1 MNRGVPRGFLEEGS
15 SLFPSTDISWVSVGD
30 SRWVGPAIGLSPEDL
45 SFRPVAVGSYPDRE
59 PRIDL
64 RVPPGRRVIL
74 TGKFHTFDGQVD
86 PGCFFAFLAAACA
99 LRQHGA
105 EHIVALVAEI
115 PYARQDRPTAGTREL
130 AAADWAAQLLDGSDI
145 DVVVT
150 WHTKSDFG
158 PRLRRTALV
167 APPESALAEA
177 IAAGVKTG
185 SVAVGTVV
193 APDRGAASLARA
205 VAQRLGCRELVL
217 DKERIGPSE
226 AHVSTAADLA
236 RNVSAEGCLIV
247 DDMVVSGG
255 TLVACAAALTE
266 TGGDVVAYVSNFRP
280 SELGRRRLDRLYQSR
295 QLSGLF
301 VPRYWCTDSR
311 VPSLLAGIDTSAD
324 LREALRKAVERTDSG

>member
-1 MNRGVPRGFLEEGS
+1 MDRGVLRGFLEEN
-15 SLFPSTDISWVSVGD
+15 SLFFPGPDISWVSVGD
-30 SRWVGPAIGLSPEDL
+30 PRWVGAAIGFSPEEL
-45 SFRPVAVGSYPDRE
+45 SFRPATVASYPDRE

-64 RVPPGRRVIL
+64 RVPPARRVIL
-74 TGKFHTFDGQVD
+74 TGMFHTLDGQVD
-86 PGCFFAFLAAACA
+86 AGCFFAFLATACA

-105 EHIVALVAEI
+105 EHIVALVGEI
-115 PYARQDRPTAGTREL
+115 PYARQDRPTVGTREL

-158 PRLRRTALV
+158 PRLQRTALV

-177 IAAGVKTG
+177 IAVAVKT
-185 SVAVGTVV
+185 STVAVGTVV

-205 VAQRLGCRELVL
+205 VAQTLGCREFVL

-226 AHVSTAADLA
+226 AEVSTAGLTG
-236 RNVSAEGCLIV
+236 NVFSEGCLIV

-255 TLVACAAALTE
+255 TLVACVSALTAIF
-266 TGGDVVAYVSNFRP
+266 GDVVAYVSNFRP

-295 QLSGLF
+295 QLSGLL

-311 VPSLLAGIDTSAD
+311 APSLIAGVDTSAD
-324 LREALRKAVERTDSG
+324 LREALRKAVELADSG

>member
-1 MNRGVPRGFLEEGS
+1 MDSDVPRSFLEED
-15 SLFPSTDISWVSVGD
+15 SLFFPTPDTSWVSVGD
-30 SRWVGPAIGLSPEDL
+30 SRWVGPAIGFSPEDL
-45 SFRPVAVGSYPDRE
+45 SFLPVTVGSYPDRE

-64 RVPPGRRVIL
+64 RIPPARRVIL
-74 TGKFHTFDGQVD
+74 TGKFHTLDGQVD
-86 PGCFFAFLAAACA
+86 AGTFFAFLGTACA

-158 PRLRRTALV
+158 HRLRRTALL

-177 IAAGVKTG
+177 IAAAVKTG
-185 SVAVGTVV
+185 SVIVGTVV
-193 APDRGAASLARA
+193 APDRGAASLART
-205 VAQRLGCRELVL
+205 VAQTLGCRELVL
-217 DKERIGPSE
+217 DKERVGPSDTY
-226 AHVSTAADLA
+226 VSAAADLA
-236 RNVSAEGCLIV
+236 RNVSGEACLIV

-255 TLVACAAALTE
+255 TLVACVRALTE
-266 TGGDVVAYVSNFRP
+266 AFGDVVAYVSNFRP
-280 SELGRRRLDRLYQSR
+280 SQLGRRRLDRLYQGG

-301 VPRYWCTDSR
+301 VPRYWCADGR
-311 VPSLLAGIDTSAD
+311 IPSLLVGVDTSAD
-324 LREALRKAVERTDSG
+324 LREALRKAVERTESG

>member
-1 MNRGVPRGFLEEGS
+1 MNRDVQRGFLEED
-15 SLFPSTDISWVSVGD
+15 SLRFPSADISWVSVGD
-30 SRWVGPAIGLSPEDL
+30 SRWVGPAIGFSPEDL
-45 SFRPVAVGSYPDRE
+45 SFSPVAVGTYPDRE

-74 TGKFHTFDGQVD
+74 TGKFHTRDGEVD
-86 PGCFFAFLAAACA
+86 ASCIFAFLAAACA

-105 EHIVALVAEI
+105 EHIAALVAEI
-115 PYARQDRPTAGTREL
+115 PYARQDRPTRGTREL

-158 PRLRRTALV
+158 PRLRRTVLV
-167 APPESALAEA
+167 TPPESALAEA
-177 IAAGVKTG
+177 IAAAVKTG
-185 SVAVGTVV
+185 SVVVGTVV

-205 VAQRLGCRELVL
+205 VAQTLGCRELIF
-217 DKERIGPSE
+217 DKERIGPAE
-226 AHVSTAADLA
+226 AQVSTAADLV
-236 RNVSAEGCLIV
+236 RNGSAEGCLIV

-255 TLVACAAALTE
+255 TLAACAAALRE
-266 TGGDVVAYVSNFRP
+266 TFGDVVAYVSNFRP
-280 SELGRRRLDRLYQSR
+280 SELGRRRLDRLHQSR

-311 VPSLLAGIDTSAD
+311 VPSLLAEVDTSAD
-324 LREALRKAVERTDSG
+324 LREALRAAVERTDSG